1 MLSASNPSCSPSPSS
16 PNADVIMLS
25 NIEVVSVSELV
36 ASTEVEVIVED
47 AVPLDACVAVSVED
61 VDAAAVSAAKTL
73 FCSAPSN
80 WFCIRLIASSVTRF
94 DNKLVSN

>member
-1 MLSASNPSCSPSPSS
+1 
-16 PNADVIMLS
+16 MLS
-25 NIEVVSVSELV
+25 NIEVVSASISVLA
-36 ASTEVEVIVED
+36 ASTEVEVVVEI
-47 AVPLDACVAVSVED
+47 AALLDACVSVSVED

-80 WFCIRLIASSVTRF
+80 WFCIRLMASSVTRF